1 MKKFTLVA
9 LAMMASASCFAQT
22 TPTKPTTLWD
32 GEDTNITSG
41 EHAGFWGD
49 ANPVLVENTQTDG
62 INTSAHC
69 LMFKITKGGTNN
81 TVKLPFK
88 NWIKPSMNG
97 SKRVSLMIRKANP
110 ENVIVQL
117 SDPTDGSKDYWN
129 NQATWYGGDDK
140 WQKLVFDFTA
150 NGDFDKPG
158 VMSITPQAGNIDGD
172 QIVYIDNIVIEDAP
186 RINGKLFS
194 EYNAENPIT
203 GDLKLTGAW
212 MKGSSMNVDDNW
224 KPNTYNDFEYFH
236 SQATD
241 GVTSIDMR
249 KASTIGVDINQFF
262 KNPNT
267 IVYANQYYDRGDNN
281 YANIVVGDI
290 ATSLVLTDANAFNA
304 PYDFKAESVKLT
316 RDVQSK
322 INSFVLPFEVTAD
335 ELGAT
340 KVATYAS
347 NNKNGDKTVY
357 FDKVAEVAANT
368 PFLAEFLGDKNEL
381 SFSDKTIAVTPESL
395 GTNFVGVYVPQN
407 AEGKYGIDGNGLL
420 HKGGERATIAAF
432 HAYLNVTGSAA
443 PAAIAFNDSTPTA
456 INGVAADKVAN
467 TAVYDLSGRRVY
479 GKLQKGLYIMN
490 GKKVVVK

>member
-22 TPTKPTTLWD
+22 TQTTLWN
-32 GEDTNITSG
+32 GEDTESTSG
-41 EHAGFWGD
+41 EHGGFWGD
-49 ANPVLVENTQTDG
+49 ASPVLVENTETDG
-62 INTSAHC
+62 INPSAHC
-69 LMFKITKGGTNN
+69 LMFKITKGGTDN

-88 NWIKPSMNG
+88 DWIKPSMNG

-117 SDPTDGSKDYWN
+117 SDPTDGSTGYWH
-129 NQATWYGGDDK
+129 NQATWYGGGDK

-150 NGDFDKPG
+150 NGDFDNPG
-158 VMSITPQAGNIDGD
+158 VMSITPQAGNIDGE

-212 MKGSSMNVDDNW
+212 MKGTSTMVSGDLLTWTNND
-224 KPNTYNDFEYFH
+224 YNDFEYFN

-249 KASTIGVDINQFF
+249 GTVTKDVDIAQFF

-281 YANIVVGDI
+281 YANIVVDDI
-290 ATSLVLTDANAFNA
+290 AKSLVLTDANAFNA
-304 PYDFKAESVKLT
+304 PKGFKAESVKLT
-316 RDVQSK
+316 RDVLDG

-340 KVATYAS
+340 QVATYE
-347 NNKNGDKTVY
+347 GCEVGKTANFNIV
-357 FDKVAEVAANT
+357 DKVEANT
-368 PFLAEFLGDKNEL
+368 PFLTKDAAKADVLNFN
-381 SFSDKTIAVTPESL
+381 KTKEIAATSTDL
-395 GTNFVGVYVPQN
+395 GTGFVGVYAKTSAKDMYGIN
-407 AEGKYGIDGNGLL
+407 KEGKLQ
-420 HKGGERATIAAF
+420 KGGEGAYVNAF
-432 HAYLNVTGSAA
+432 HAYLNVEN
-443 PAAIAFNDSTPTA
+443 PAGVAFNGSTPTA